1 MRCLKKLQELPRSVD
16 NAPMPL
22 TPLQIVTRASRVYLK
37 EQPSTSELNVLAS
50 RITQGIVSM
59 NQQIVEI
66 SRSENR
72 YLSDSDEL
80 ARLFFILFDRAP
92 DLPLFSEGMRLMEKN
107 GMSLEVLADAGLN
120 FGAGRLSTAL
130 KLTDKE
136 FMQRLAEQMFED
148 PDAVLGLSKIVD
160 NYATLLSAGALTR
173 AQMVAMA
180 ARFDDAST
188 KYYKNIDASLFYLA
202 SAGREASAA
211 ELTNA
216 QGLAPI
222 ALNRGILVAA
232 GEAPTLL
239 LPFFSYSAGN
249 LTIAGNFTE
258 ALQFNLGNLT
268 SQLGTKSNYRAFFT
282 LDNGASEGS
291 VEISASAIS
300 GIRNIDASGI
310 ATGLASFT
318 ATASGLGSR
327 LIAPNAPSSLTG
339 ATGNDTLTGGNRADS
354 LVSGAGNDVLSG
366 GAGADTLVSSQ
377 GRDTLTGGAGNDTFV
392 LPVAELAR
400 TVEIYPTLTDFGN
413 GTDVLNLAPLLGRTV
428 APEAVTPI
436 VGNSD
441 RTSTGFINLT
451 GLVNNSVVLVTNTGS
466 WVDTTGVGDSAID
479 LLPRTASQI
488 AELFTERF
496 DSNNDGVKNAT
507 RPITFAEKPIT
518 GQSYV
523 VFSYD
528 PVNGADIWLVDNFT
542 SILSVTGAEVRA
554 IGHLNPFADLW
565 VTLTTEGS
573 IIA

>member
-1 MRCLKKLQELPRSVD
+1 
-16 NAPMPL
+16 MPL
-22 TPLQIVTRASRVYLK
+22 TPLQIVTRAARVYLK
-37 EQPSTSELNVLAS
+37 EQPSASELNVLAS
-50 RITQGIVSM
+50 RVSQGIVSM

-66 SRSENR
+66 SQSENR

-80 ARLFFILFDRAP
+80 AKLFFILFNRAP
-92 DLPLFSEGMRLMEKN
+92 DLPLFSEAMRLMEKN

-148 PDAVLGLSKIVD
+148 PAAVLGLSKIVD
-160 NYATLLSAGALTR
+160 DYAALLSAGALTR

-188 KYYKNIDASLFYLA
+188 KYFKNVDAALYYLA
-202 SAGREASAA
+202 GAGREASAA
-211 ELTNA
+211 ELVNA
-216 QGLAPI
+216 QGAAPLA
-222 ALNRGILVAA
+222 LVRGILVSA

-239 LPFFSYSAGN
+239 LPYFSYASGN
-249 LTIAGNFTE
+249 LAIAGNFTE
-258 ALQFNLGNLT
+258 ALQFNLSTLT

-282 LDNGASEGS
+282 LDSSATEGS

-300 GIRNIDASGI
+300 GVRNIDASGI
-310 ATGLASFT
+310 APGLTSFT
-318 ATASGLGSR
+318 ATATDLGSR
-327 LIAPNAPSSLTG
+327 LTAPNAPSTLIGAAGNDSLTG
-339 ATGNDTLTGGNRADS
+339 GDRPDS
-354 LVSGAGNDVLSG
+354 LVSGAGNDVLNG
-366 GAGADTLVSSQ
+366 GAGIDTLVSSQ
-377 GRDTLTGGAGNDTFV
+377 GRDTLTGGTGDDVFV

-413 GTDVLNLAPLLGRTV
+413 GIDVLNLAPLLGRTV
-428 APEAVTPI
+428 EPEAATPFI
-436 VGNSD
+436 GNSD
-441 RTSTGFINLT
+441 RTSSGFIDLT
-451 GLVNNSVVLVTNTGS
+451 GLVNNSIVLVTNTGN
-466 WVDTTGVGDSAID
+466 WVDTTGVGDSAVD
-479 LLPRTASQI
+479 LVPRTASQI

-496 DSNNDGVKNAT
+496 DSNNDGVKDST
-507 RPITFAEKPIT
+507 RPISFAEEPTT

-542 SILSVTGAEVRA
+542 SILSVSAAEVRA
-554 IGHLNPFADLW
+554 IGHINPYADLW

-573 IIA
+573 ILF

>member
-1 MRCLKKLQELPRSVD
+1 
-16 NAPMPL
+16 MPL

-37 EQPSTSELNVLAS
+37 EQPSASELNVLAS
-50 RITQGIVSM
+50 RVSQGIVSM

-107 GMSLEVLADAGLN
+107 GMSLDVLADAGLN

-148 PDAVLGLSKIVD
+148 PAAVLGLAKIVD
-160 NYATLLSAGALTR
+160 DYANLLSAGALTR

-180 ARFDDAST
+180 ARFDDTST
-188 KYYKNIDASLFYLA
+188 KYYKNIDAALFYLA
-202 SAGREASAA
+202 GAGREASAA

-222 ALNRGILVAA
+222 ALNRSVLVAA

-258 ALQFNLGNLT
+258 ALQFNLSNLT

-282 LDNGASEGS
+282 LDNGATEGS

-300 GIRNIDASGI
+300 GVRNIDASGI
-310 ATGLASFT
+310 ASGLVSFT

-327 LIAPNAPSSLTG
+327 LTAPNAPSSLTG
-339 ATGNDTLTGGNRADS
+339 AAGNDSLTGGNRADS
-354 LVSGAGNDVLSG
+354 LVSGAGNDLLSG

-377 GRDTLTGGAGNDTFV
+377 GRDTLTGGTGDDTFV

-413 GTDVLNLAPLLGRTV
+413 GIDVLNLAPLLGRTIE
-428 APEAVTPI
+428 PETVTPI
-436 VGNSD
+436 IGNSD
-441 RTSTGFINLT
+441 RTSSGFIDLT
-451 GLVNNSVVLVTNTGS
+451 GLVNNSVILVTNTGN
-466 WVDTTGVGDSAID
+466 WVDTTGVGNAAID
-479 LLPRTASQI
+479 LVPRTAVDI
-488 AELFTERF
+488 ANLFTERY
-496 DSNNDGVKNAT
+496 DSDGDGQPDAT
-507 RPITFAEKPIT
+507 RSVTFTTPPLT
-518 GQSYV
+518 GQTYV

-528 PVNGADIWLVDNFT
+528 PINGADLWLVDNFT
-542 SILSVTGAEVRA
+542 DIQTISSAEVRA
-554 IGHLNPFADLW
+554 IGHINPFADLW

-573 IIA
+573 ILF

>member
-1 MRCLKKLQELPRSVD
+1 
-16 NAPMPL
+16 MPL

-188 KYYKNIDASLFYLA
+188 KYYKNVDASLFYLA

-354 LVSGAGNDVLSG
+354 LVSGAGNDVLIG
-366 GAGADTLVSSQ
+366 GAGSDTLVSSQ
-377 GRDTLTGGAGNDTFV
+377 GRDTLTGGTGNDTFV

-428 APEAVTPI
+428 APEAVTPL

-507 RPITFAEKPIT
+507 RPITFAEKP
-518 GQSYV
+518 Q
-523 VFSYD
+523 
-528 PVNGADIWLVDNFT
+528 
-542 SILSVTGAEVRA
+542 
-554 IGHLNPFADLW
+554 
-565 VTLTTEGS
+565 
-573 IIA
+573 